1 MYPNPHE
8 INLEVAN
15 ILFPEDMGFHPVS
28 IKVEFRVDSFPLV
41 TATGHLTKDK
51 MAELV
56 SVIRKLELGP
66 TEVVD
71 PDNKTASNTKDAS

>member
-1 MYPNPHE
+1 MYSNPHE

-15 ILFPEDMGFHPVS
+15 ILFPEDMGFHPIS

-51 MAELV
+51 MRELV
-56 SVIRKLELGP
+56 SVFRKLELGP
-66 TEVVD
+66 TEVLD
-71 PDNKTASNTKDAS
+71 PRYKTGNREQQ